1 MNKLSYFN
9 FMIVK
14 NRCKNIFNFD
24 HFIVNYISLLQN
36 FLNILN
42 KLNLNILWLKKTLQN
57 HNEFIF

>member
-1 MNKLSYFN
+1 
-9 FMIVK
+9 MIVK

-36 FLNILN
+36 FLNMLN